1 MLHTVL
7 YFVFIFINKV
17 SKFLKVGKSVNKR
30 EVTVKQYF
38 DFLYFKFHKIAFF
51 FICYRNTCCNE
62 IITLNLLKKLTII
75 FYTTMNKNS

>member
-51 FICYRNTCCNE
+51 LFVIE
-62 IITLNLLKKLTII
+62 ILVAMKSLL
-75 FYTTMNKNS
+75 